1 MPGSR
6 WALNLHPPLLLNS
19 VFLLVCKI
27 FKGSDCLIHLS
38 IPPEPSIEQEPTHAC
53 YCQRPLQTSEG
64 KTHKKKSESQGEQDR
79 GTLHHSYLWQ
89 QRQMD
94 RMEQE
99 ELQGRRWIW
108 AVSCGVTHLSGGTHA
123 GVASVLTP
131 PTSLLF
137 VPSFPQEFC
146 FLTLSTPFY
155 CPRPCWNRNTDSFLH
170 TPESFFR
177 KEL

>member
-1 MPGSR
+1 MLMSKTSADIR
-6 WALNLHPPLLLNS
+6 RQNS
-19 VFLLVCKI
+19 
-27 FKGSDCLIHLS
+27 
-38 IPPEPSIEQEPTHAC
+38 Q
-53 YCQRPLQTSEG
+53 
-64 KTHKKKSESQGEQDR
+64 KKSESQGEQDR